1 MTMERVGV
9 IVPAAGRGT
18 RMRGEDKLFL
28 RLCGKPLLAWCID
41 TLERCDLVTDV
52 VVALNP
58 DTIAPGEE
66 LCRTRGWTKT
76 RFCLGGDR
84 RQDSVG
90 HALRAIGAVDWVI
103 VHDGDR
109 PFLTRELLEEGLRSA
124 RETGVAVA
132 SVPVKDT
139 VKVADESNNVLRTL
153 ERDVLRAVQT
163 PQVFRA
169 DIIRDAYAGMSGTVT
184 DDAMLAERLGCTV
197 RLYPGSYQNLKV
209 TTPEDLLMARSIA
222 ERWGDAT

>member
-1 MTMERVGV
+1 MERVGV
-9 IVPAAGRGT
+9 VVPAAGRGT

-28 RLCGKPLLAWCID
+28 CLGGKPLLAWCVD

-52 VVALNP
+52 VVALNS
-58 DTIAPGEE
+58 DTVALGEE
-66 LCRTRGWTKT
+66 LCLTRGWTKT

-84 RQDSVG
+84 RQDSVE

-132 SVPVKDT
+132 AVPIKDT
-139 VKVADESNNVLRTL
+139 VKVTDESNNVLRTL
-153 ERDVLRAVQT
+153 ERDTLRAVQT

-169 DIIRDAYAGMSGTVT
+169 DVIRDGYAGISGTVT
-184 DDAMLAERLGCTV
+184 DDAMLAERLGLTV

-209 TTPEDLLMARSIA
+209 TTLEDLLVARSIA
-222 ERWGDAT
+222 ERWGTAI

>member
-1 MTMERVGV
+1 MERVGV
-9 IVPAAGRGT
+9 VVPAAGRGT

-28 RLCGKPLLAWCID
+28 CLGGKPLLAWCVD
-41 TLERCDLVTDV
+41 TLESCDLVTDV

-58 DTIAPGEE
+58 DTLALGEE
-66 LCRTRGWTKT
+66 LCRTRGWAKT

-90 HALRAIGAVDWVI
+90 NALRAIGEVGWMI

-109 PFLTRELLEEGLRSA
+109 PFLTQELLEEGLRSA

-132 SVPVKDT
+132 AVPVKDT

-153 ERDVLRAVQT
+153 ERDTLRAVQT

-169 DIIRDAYAGMSGTVT
+169 DIIRDAYAGMSGAVT

-197 RLYPGSYQNLKV
+197 RLYPGSYRNLKV

>member
-1 MTMERVGV
+1 MERVGV
-9 IVPAAGRGT
+9 VVPAAGRGT

-28 RLCGKPLLAWCID
+28 SLGGKPLLAWCID

-58 DTIAPGEE
+58 DTLALGEE
-66 LCRTRGWTKT
+66 LCRTRGWAKT

-90 HALRAIGAVDWVI
+90 NALRAIGEVGWMI

-109 PFLTRELLEEGLRSA
+109 PFLTQELLEEGLRSA

-132 SVPVKDT
+132 AVPVKDT

-153 ERDVLRAVQT
+153 ERDTLRAVQT

-169 DIIRDAYAGMSGTVT
+169 DIIRDAYAGMSGAVT

-197 RLYPGSYQNLKV
+197 RLYPGSYRNLKV